1 MQSALDFDYVIAG
14 GGSAGCV
21 LAARLSEDPN
31 VRVCLLEA
39 GGSDDSVLVRTPALA
54 AVMLPRRLHNW
65 SFETV
70 PQPGLA
76 GRRGYQPRGRTLG
89 GSSSINA
96 MVYIRGHRGDYD
108 DWHRLG
114 NPGWGY
120 GDVLPYFRRA
130 ENNERGADEFH
141 GTGGPLNIADSR
153 SGLEVPGRAF
163 VESALAAG
171 LPANADFNGA
181 EQEGAGFYQV
191 TMKDG
196 ERCSAASAYLHP
208 ARGRAN
214 LTVLTRALALR
225 LAMDGKRCLGIDA
238 RVGGSP
244 VRVCARREVILA
256 SGAFGSP
263 QLLLLSGIGPE
274 EELRRHG
281 IGLVHELPGVGRRL
295 QDHID
300 YIVGFTSPRRDVL
313 GFSPTG
319 IGRMLGSVP
328 EYRRT
333 GRGIPATNF
342 AESGAFLRT
351 GSHLERPDVQLHF
364 VPAIVEDHARTI
376 RLAHG
381 FSCHA
386 CVLRPKSEGR
396 LTLASADPRDPP
408 RIDPAFLSSEEDLR
422 TLARGVRRVLEI
434 LAKPP
439 LAPWRGRSLRSEA
452 ELGDAALDQLIRR
465 HADTVYH
472 PVGTCRM
479 GTGDQAVVDPELRV
493 RGLEGLRVADASVMP
508 TLVGGNTNAPTIMI
522 AEKAADLIRQSSA
535 H

>member
-39 GGSDDSVLVRTPALA
+39 GGPDDSVLIRTPALA

-108 DWHRLG
+108 DWLRLG

-120 GDVLPYFRRA
+120 GEVLPYFRRA

-141 GTGGPLNIADSR
+141 GSGGPLNVADSR
-153 SGLEVPGRAF
+153 SGLEEPGRAF

-171 LPANADFNGA
+171 LRANADFNGA

-244 VRVCARREVILA
+244 VRLSARREVILA

-274 EELRRHG
+274 EEMRCHG

-319 IGRMLGSVP
+319 IAHMVAGIF
-328 EYRRT
+328 EYRKTR
-333 GRGIPATNF
+333 RGIPATNF
-342 AESGAFLRT
+342 AECGAFLKT
-351 GSHLERPDVQLHF
+351 VAGLERPDVQLHF
-364 VPAIVEDHARTI
+364 VPGIVEDHARKI
-376 RLAHG
+376 RIAHG

-386 CVLRPKSEGR
+386 CVLRPKSEGSVR
-396 LTLASADPRDPP
+396 LASADPHAAPL
-408 RIDPAFLSSEEDLR
+408 IDPAFLSAGEDLA
-422 TLARGVRRVLEI
+422 TLVRGVRKVLDI
-434 LAKPP
+434 LAQAP
-439 LAPWRGRSLRSEA
+439 LAPWRGRSLRGESD
-452 ELGDAALDQLIRR
+452 LGDEALAKLVRG

-479 GTGDQAVVDPELRV
+479 GTGDMAVVDYELRV